1 MIHVRQDLIKNVPEI
16 GNTVLSSH
24 IENTNAVLAEMA
36 RVYLAIGGDEKLSWD
51 TDSKIEIVVDLEQRI
66 NALLQTIEYDMHS
79 NVYVEVEHCY
89 GSKEQNE
96 YGTEQSIYELNISIA
111 VDHNLFLF
119 AGNILA
125 NYKHDKHLYNLI
137 KQILIV
143 LANNTA
149 LSPYT
154 ATHHLM
160 QYEDYWDAED
170 DPDNVENIEIMKEEC
185 RLFEEMMPSRKTVPS
200 RIRRLKEIY
209 RAMRQGMDADV
220 AEWLGRIFEYLE
232 FVSCNPGLQS
242 EIEIAIDNAIS
253 TTGDDMFSLEYM
265 FVMLWQERTVLVENI
280 CNDMDDSYNSGTML
294 PAITINIKGKEDIER
309 ARRIITLLRL
319 FYSIAETAPGGG

>member
-36 RVYLAIGGDEKLSWD
+36 RVYLAIGGDQKLSWD
-51 TDSKIEIVVDLEQRI
+51 TDSQIEIVVDLEQRI

-185 RLFEEMMPSRKTVPS
+185 RLFE
-200 RIRRLKEIY
+200 
-209 RAMRQGMDADV
+209 
-220 AEWLGRIFEYLE
+220 
-232 FVSCNPGLQS
+232 
-242 EIEIAIDNAIS
+242 
-253 TTGDDMFSLEYM
+253 
-265 FVMLWQERTVLVENI
+265 
-280 CNDMDDSYNSGTML
+280 
-294 PAITINIKGKEDIER
+294 
-309 ARRIITLLRL
+309 
-319 FYSIAETAPGGG
+319 